1 MSWLSNLS
9 LDKRNLEYQGI
20 VRTGRGG
27 AATEMSASD
36 FQEKFRELTG
46 LNVTPG
52 TLNLKMTEP
61 LNLNLCR
68 YLKFSDVGW
77 DFDPATQGIKY
88 KGEIG
93 VYYRRATVA
102 KKYPACVLVFTW
114 VTNLNT
120 DAELVSRYHLRTVL
134 NLKDGDKVKF
144 TLDRE

>member
-1 MSWLSNLS
+1 MTWLRNLS
-9 LDKRNLEYQGI
+9 LDKQNLECQGI

-27 AATEMSASD
+27 AAAGMSTPE
-36 FQEKFRELTG
+36 FQEKFKELIG

-61 LNLNLCR
+61 LNLNLFR

-77 DFDPATQGIKY
+77 DFDPATQGINF

-93 VYYRRATVA
+93 VYYRRATIA